1 MKISKM
7 GVLYVDHMGSDVS
20 VVNSAR
26 VSTANDNRFK
36 TEIDSKDEGLIRYLA
51 RFKHNSPFMHNSI
64 TLKLKVPIFV
74 ARQLAKHQVGGVIN
88 EVSRRYVDEEP
99 EFYFPDSWRARPEKS
114 IKQGSG
120 GVIDFDDSF
129 MYDAVQ
135 TCLDAY
141 NHALDN
147 GVAPELAR
155 MVLPQNMMTEFYWTG
170 SLFFFDRVRYFR
182 VDHHA
187 QEESR
192 QIGNM
197 IATEC
202 EKLFPVS
209 WKELGKNKLTPDPV
223 TKSFWTKV
231 KELFN

>member
-7 GVLYVDHMGSDVS
+7 SVEYVDHMGSDVS

-26 VSTANDNRFK
+26 VSTAKDDRFK
-36 TEIDSKDEGLIRYLA
+36 TEIDAKDEGLIRYLSSNA
-51 RFKHNSPFMHNSI
+51 HNSPFMHNAI

-120 GVIDFDDSF
+120 DTIDYDDYF
-129 MYDAVQ
+129 IKDALQ

-147 GVAPELAR
+147 NVAPELAR
-155 MVLPQNMMTEFYWTG
+155 MILPQNMMTEFYWTG

-187 QEESR
+187 QLESQ
-192 QIGNM
+192 QIGQM
-197 IATEC
+197 IADEC

-209 WKELGKNKLTPDPV
+209 WKELSKKKLTPV
-223 TKSFWTKV
+223 KIEKSFWDKV